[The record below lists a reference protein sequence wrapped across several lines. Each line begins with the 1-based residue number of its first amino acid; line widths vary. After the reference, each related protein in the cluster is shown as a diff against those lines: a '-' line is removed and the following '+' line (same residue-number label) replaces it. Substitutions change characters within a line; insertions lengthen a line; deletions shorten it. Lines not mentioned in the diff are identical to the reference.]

1 MIQELDITKHYKLN
15 KNVLSEYVKQG
26 FKIKAVDNKVLAIR
40 NINLDRLQ
48 TRLKRLG
55 DLK

>member
-1 MIQELDITKHYKLN
+1 MIQELDITKNYKLN

-40 NINLDRLQ
+40 NVNLDRLQ
-48 TRLKRLG
+48 KSLSKRR
-55 DLK
+55 